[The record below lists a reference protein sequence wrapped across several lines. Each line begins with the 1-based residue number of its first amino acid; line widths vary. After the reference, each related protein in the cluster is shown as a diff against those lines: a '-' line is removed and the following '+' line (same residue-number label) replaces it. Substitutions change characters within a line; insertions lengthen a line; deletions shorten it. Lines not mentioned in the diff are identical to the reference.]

1 VAVSIAAHLILGPRE
16 EPFLGAMLESIAS
29 ASTVL
34 IVNDNAPHP
43 SPHTQTLWASPFG
56 KEKRLVVDRT
66 EFSGFAAARNICL
79 RLHREHDAGAW
90 VMFVDADE
98 VHGEGVR
105 RIAARLDRLPAK
117 YDFVDGYTW
126 HFFASFDFY
135 TSIERRMMFFRYAPD
150 IRWEGAVHERL
161 RGLTGK
167 RIALPYLYAHYGHT
181 LEPRRHAEK
190 GRHYSSLGAPG
201 NVLREDELDDFDVV
215 RYFAPVYPR
224 LLRFSGGHPTAA
236 RETIERLRGGLASH
250 HRLTREVVEDQPA
263 FIRVGNILRKL
274 NYELRWRGKAVDPVA
289 RGLIG

>member
-1 VAVSIAAHLILGPRE
+1 
-16 EPFLGAMLESIAS
+16 
-29 ASTVL
+29 
-34 IVNDNAPHP
+34 
-43 SPHTQTLWASPFG
+43 
-56 KEKRLVVDRT
+56 
-66 EFSGFAAARNICL
+66 
-79 RLHREHDAGAW
+79 
-90 VMFVDADE
+90 
-98 VHGEGVR
+98 
-105 RIAARLDRLPAK
+105 
-117 YDFVDGYTW
+117 
-126 HFFASFDFY
+126 
-135 TSIERRMMFFRYAPD
+135 MMFFRYAPD

-274 NYELRWRGKAVDPVA
+274 NYELRWRGKAADPVA